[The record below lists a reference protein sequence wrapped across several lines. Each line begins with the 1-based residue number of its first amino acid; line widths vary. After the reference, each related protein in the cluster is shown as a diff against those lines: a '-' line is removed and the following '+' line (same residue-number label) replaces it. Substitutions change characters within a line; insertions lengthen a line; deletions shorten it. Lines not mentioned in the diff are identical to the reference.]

1 MQPQMISADAQLE
14 VVLFIL
20 CLNCN
25 NDYVVPNRW
34 QMDLKDMPKTF
45 LTRPTDLP
53 PKVADNQFMIIVL
66 PEVNFA
72 DNPSVNPLGSIPWAL
87 EHLCVDIRDHLS

>member
-1 MQPQMISADAQLE
+1 MISADAQLE

-20 CLNCN
+20 CLTCN

-72 DNPSVNPLGSIPWAL
+72 DNPSVNPLGSI
-87 EHLCVDIRDHLS
+87 HSMGT